1 MKVIRKESLGENYNM
16 YPIQIP
22 NPRQEW
28 VNFGRDNMYP
38 MFLLELM
45 HKSAIHG
52 AIQNG
57 KHELTIGN
65 GITFIGTENLTPESS
80 GRLNKFGNMPNPN
93 EKIEDIYFKLA
104 YDQIIFGGYCL
115 QVVWSKDR
123 QTIAEIYHM
132 DFSKVRAE
140 KADENGI
147 IQNYWYSDD
156 WSQYR
161 KKEYAPIKIKAFDIN
176 DRSEP
181 VQLMYMKDYFPA
193 QWYYPSPS
201 YCASIPYVLIDYNI
215 GQYHLNNIENGLS
228 PNFIMNIASGIP
240 TEEEQDE
247 FYRNVKA
254 ELLGANGQKVM
265 VTFSEGKDGAP
276 EIIPIQVSDADKQ
289 FLTLNEAVL
298 QQLMTANRLT
308 SPMLMGIKTP
318 GQLGGRNELLDSY
331 ELYYNQVISKIQKQ
345 INKSL
350 DKILNINVI
359 PVNIDI
365 IKPTLIG
372 TTLTES
378 ITSRI
383 MTINEMRSE
392 IGMEPLEANGD
403 ILLT

>member
-1 MKVIRKESLGENYNM
+1 
-16 YPIQIP
+16 
-22 NPRQEW
+22 
-28 VNFGRDNMYP
+28 
-38 MFLLELM
+38 
-45 HKSAIHG
+45 
-52 AIQNG
+52 
-57 KHELTIGN
+57 
-65 GITFIGTENLTPESS
+65 
-80 GRLNKFGNMPNPN
+80 
-93 EKIEDIYFKLA
+93 
-104 YDQIIFGGYCL
+104 
-115 QVVWSKDR
+115 
-123 QTIAEIYHM
+123 
-132 DFSKVRAE
+132 
-140 KADENGI
+140 
-147 IQNYWYSDD
+147 
-156 WSQYR
+156 
-161 KKEYAPIKIKAFDIN
+161 
-176 DRSEP
+176 
-181 VQLMYMKDYFPA
+181 
-193 QWYYPSPS
+193 
-201 YCASIPYVLIDYNI
+201 
-215 GQYHLNNIENGLS
+215 
-228 PNFIMNIASGIP
+228 MNIASGIP

-350 DKILNINVI
+350 DKILTINVI